1 MFYAL
6 LGMPLM
12 LLVLT
17 NVGRVM
23 ATSARL
29 LYRMYT
35 SRLCKRLRCG
45 KRNKTKKKKKRK
57 KQAKKTLQRKG
68 STKSAKGAP
77 SSQKK
82 VRKGSKRGNKKNSQS
97 HRQTIVNM
105 DNQTKLTNQRPL
117 SLNMDIVSSSDPR
130 LPPPYAESNE
140 MADRL
145 AEGNDEEED
154 VFSDTQS
161 SRRSLG
167 STPRQQSLINLPRP
181 ISEEIG
187 QGSVDDSKSDTASLC
202 TASEMDRRSPSLAKS
217 DSYDS
222 ASSQPFPTTSRA
234 ESNVELGSGKQNRSS
249 FPRQQSC
256 IEFRQFDKGSSE
268 GEERKEGD
276 GSEGDSSRPPSEQK
290 SISRQSSSASRYNQ
304 SGSQTYPRAE
314 KRRKR
319 RRDYAQSEGS
329 ASLDRS
335 NLGVNHR
342 HGNTFPRR
350 RRARKKI
357 LMKPPSLYSLHHH
370 RKLKLIDSTLA
381 IRLATYDKILGSSRE
396 DLAFA
401 LPELSCGENTKLLH
415 DIANKG
421 FDPRPLPVQPEA
433 EVVREGGRKGK
444 GKRKKKGRRGDQL
457 DDELG
462 TIYEGSE
469 SDTSEGR
476 GTRNLEVA
484 DIPMWP
490 VLLLLFSYITSGAI
504 LFSMLESNW
513 DFFDAFYFCFITLTT
528 IGFGDLVPDT
538 NLTSLIA
545 CCVYTM
551 IGMAVTSMCIALI
564 IKKFIF
570 IVKSFGRR
578 IGIIKD

>member
-1 MFYAL
+1 
-6 LGMPLM
+6 
-12 LLVLT
+12 
-17 NVGRVM
+17 
-23 ATSARL
+23 
-29 LYRMYT
+29 
-35 SRLCKRLRCG
+35 
-45 KRNKTKKKKKRK
+45 
-57 KQAKKTLQRKG
+57 
-68 STKSAKGAP
+68 
-77 SSQKK
+77 
-82 VRKGSKRGNKKNSQS
+82 
-97 HRQTIVNM
+97 M
-105 DNQTKLTNQRPL
+105 DNQTKLTSQRPL

-140 MADRL
+140 MAERL
-145 AEGNDEEED
+145 AGGNDEEED

-167 STPRQQSLINLPRP
+167 SSPRQQSLINLPRP
-181 ISEEIG
+181 ISEELE
-187 QGSVDDSKSDTASLC
+187 QGSVDDVQSDVTSLC

-217 DSYDS
+217 DSYGS

-234 ESNVELGSGKQNRSS
+234 ESSVELQGSGKQNRSS

-256 IEFRQFDKGSSE
+256 IEFRQFDKGSE
-268 GEERKEGD
+268 GEERKDGD
-276 GSEGDSSRPPSEQK
+276 GSEGDASRTSSEQK
-290 SISRQSSSASRYNQ
+290 SISRQSSSASRY
-304 SGSQTYPRAE
+304 SPSASQTYPRAD

-319 RRDYAQSEGS
+319 RGDYAYSEGS
-329 ASLDRS
+329 ASIERS
-335 NLGVNHR
+335 TLGVNHR
-342 HGNTFPRR
+342 HGNTFPKR

-370 RKLKLIDSTLA
+370 RKLKLIDATLA

-401 LPELSCGENTKLLH
+401 LPELSCGENTKLLN

-421 FDPRPLPVQPEA
+421 FDPRPPPAQPES
-433 EVVREGGRKGK
+433 EPIREGGRKGK
-444 GKRKKKGRRGDQL
+444 GKRKKKGRRSDPI
-457 DDELG
+457 DEELG

-476 GTRNLEVA
+476 DARNLEIS

-504 LFSMLESNW
+504 LFSMLETNW

-538 NLTSLIA
+538 KLSSLIA

-564 IKKFIF
+564 MKKFIV
-570 IVKSFGRR
+570 IVKGFGRR